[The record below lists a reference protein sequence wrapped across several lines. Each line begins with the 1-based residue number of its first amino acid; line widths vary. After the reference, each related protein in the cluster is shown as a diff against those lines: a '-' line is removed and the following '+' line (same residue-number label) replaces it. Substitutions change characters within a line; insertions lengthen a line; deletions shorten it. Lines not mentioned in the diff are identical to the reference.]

1 MEAIHHGFGIVE
13 YQNVLDID
21 ASFFEGWLERRREQ
35 EPSDY
40 TLQDD
45 GTYMNRGGYIFTEE
59 QVNASPGRLLQL
71 KVNTTDDDLKFAE
84 LLEKSMGECVTKYFD
99 FFPDAK
105 ENIWWRA
112 VPHVA
117 TYKPGG
123 YMGYHND
130 NLVGAGSES
139 EKAIYSVLTG
149 SLILKDACVGGDLGF
164 KYIDKH
170 FAPEA
175 GTAFVYPA
183 GFLGTHEVVPVT
195 SGERISYLE
204 FFGHGTLIGTI
215 PFTPLRTES

>member
-13 YQNVLDID
+13 FRNVIDID
-21 ASFFEGWLERRREQ
+21 TDFFEGWLNRRREQ

-40 TLQDD
+40 TPVGD

-71 KVNTTDDDLKFAE
+71 KVNAAGEDLAFAE
-84 LLEKSMGECVTKYFD
+84 NLEKSMGLCVSSYFD
-99 FFPDAK
+99 FFPEAQQS
-105 ENIWWRA
+105 IWWRA
-112 VPHVA
+112 VPHIA
-117 TYKPGG
+117 TYLPSG
-123 YMGYHND
+123 YMGYHHD

-149 SLILKDACVGGDLGF
+149 SLILKDSCTGGSLGF

-170 FAPEA
+170 FEPKA
-175 GTAFVYPA
+175 GSAFVYPA
-183 GFLGTHEVVPVT
+183 GFLGTHEVTPVET
-195 SGERISYLE
+195 GERVSYLE

-215 PFTPLRTES
+215 PFTPQRKG